1 MLLMFLRFQ
10 IHKKKNN
17 MKIMIFLLYFEIRT
31 NCKQKQFK
39 KSARQ
44 QSSATRKNL
53 SSFQLKVLSFES
65 YVFYE
70 TTFKSRLC
78 SGVLDI
84 VRPIRSKLAMA
95 TSSPTALSL
104 ATVFPIC
111 PLVI

>member
-1 MLLMFLRFQ
+1 MLISNKFYVPFDVFKISNSQ
-10 IHKKKNN
+10 ENIN

-78 SGVLDI
+78 SGQ
-84 VRPIRSKLAMA
+84 
-95 TSSPTALSL
+95 
-104 ATVFPIC
+104 
-111 PLVI
+111 